1 MIESSELGEIW
12 VVVNV
17 NGHRIIEDY
26 YISSYGRL
34 CSMKYGK
41 QKIVNGSLNRKGYV
55 MDKYFT
61 RDENGN
67 VEKISAQ
74 RHRVMMFSFGIIQP
88 EGCDQVDHINGIKS
102 DNSLINLEWVDCKT
116 NIQRSWKNG
125 LHSNDIRY
133 GENSPNSKWKTEDV
147 EKAFEL
153 KIEGKKNPEI
163 SKITG
168 ISLDS
173 LQKMFHGL
181 SWRRIYDKYKDKLNK

>member
-67 VEKISAQ
+67 VEK
-74 RHRVMMFSFGIIQP
+74 
-88 EGCDQVDHINGIKS
+88 
-102 DNSLINLEWVDCKT
+102 
-116 NIQRSWKNG
+116 
-125 LHSNDIRY
+125 
-133 GENSPNSKWKTEDV
+133 
-147 EKAFEL
+147 AFEL